1 MWGTLTHVGTVSQAD
16 LGLLITGLARLVV
29 MVRKRSSITTAAH
42 ERGKGT
48 GKLMH

>member
-29 MVRKRSSITTAAH
+29 IMVRKMNSIESAH
-42 ERGKGT
+42 
-48 GKLMH
+48 